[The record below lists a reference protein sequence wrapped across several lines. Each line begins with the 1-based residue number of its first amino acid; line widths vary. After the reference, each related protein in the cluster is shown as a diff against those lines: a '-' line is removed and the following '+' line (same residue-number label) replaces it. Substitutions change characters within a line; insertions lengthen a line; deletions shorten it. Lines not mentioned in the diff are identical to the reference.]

1 MSKYILELKTF
12 QATTFKQV
20 IDALK
25 EILMDVNFEFDEKG
39 LKIMAMDTS
48 HIVLIFAKMEADK
61 FEEYKCNSK
70 KGKVYVGLN
79 MFKLHAIIK
88 TITNN
93 DTLTLFIEEDD
104 PNKLGIKIE
113 NSEKNYKTTYKL
125 FMLDIDILNVNI
137 PPVDF
142 HTIITM
148 PTIYF
153 QKIIRDMHNIA
164 ETIEIRSIDK
174 YLQLSCKGEFC
185 TQETIIGVD
194 NNYSV
199 NIKKNENN
207 NIDDIIQGIFNL
219 KYIAIFTKCTN
230 LCQNVEI
237 YLKQEYPLIL
247 SYDIANLGTIKLA
260 LSPEINNT

>member
-1 MSKYILELKTF
+1 MSDNNILELKTF

-25 EILMDVNFEFDEKG
+25 EILMDVNFEFDENG

-48 HIVLIFAKMEADK
+48 HVVLIFAKMDADK
-61 FEEYKCNSK
+61 FEEYKCNAEN
-70 KGKVYVGLN
+70 GKIYVGLN

-93 DTLTLFIEEDD
+93 DTLTLFIENE
-104 PNKLGIKIE
+104 NRNQLGIRIE
-113 NSEKNYKTTYKL
+113 NPDKNYKTTYKL

-137 PPVDF
+137 PPVNF
-142 HTIITM
+142 HTTITM
-148 PTIYF
+148 PTVYF

-164 ETIEIRSIDK
+164 ETLEIRSVDK
-174 YLQLSCKGEFC
+174 YLYLSCKGEFC
-185 TQETIIGVD
+185 TQETTIGVD
-194 NNYSV
+194 NNFSV
-199 NIKKNENN
+199 NIKKKEELNN
-207 NIDDIIQGIFNL
+207 IIQGIFNL

-247 SYDIANLGTIKLA
+247 SYDIANLGTIQLA
-260 LSPEINNT
+260 LSPEVNQ

>member
-1 MSKYILELKTF
+1 MSSTNILELKTF

-20 IDALK
+20 VDALK
-25 EILMDVNFEFDEKG
+25 EILMDVNFEFDETG

-48 HIVLIFAKMEADK
+48 HVVLIFAKMEADK
-61 FEEYKCNSK
+61 FEEYKCT
-70 KGKVYVGLN
+70 GKNGKIIVGLN

-93 DTLTLFIEEDD
+93 DTLTLFIEESD
-104 PNKLGIKIE
+104 PNKLGIRIE
-113 NSEKNYKTTYKL
+113 NPEKNYKTTYKL
-125 FMLDIDILNVNI
+125 FMLDINVLNVKI

-142 HTIITM
+142 HTTITM
-148 PTIYF
+148 PTTYF

-164 ETIEIRSIDK
+164 ETLEIRSVDK
-174 YLQLSCKGEFC
+174 FLHLSCKGEFC

-194 NNYSV
+194 NNFSV
-199 NIKKNENN
+199 NIKKNDSQV
-207 NIDDIIQGIFNL
+207 DDIIQGVFSL

-260 LSPEINNT
+260 LSPEINN

>member
-93 DTLTLFIEEDD
+93 LLTNITL
-104 PNKLGIKIE
+104 
-113 NSEKNYKTTYKL
+113 
-125 FMLDIDILNVNI
+125 
-137 PPVDF
+137 
-142 HTIITM
+142 
-148 PTIYF
+148 
-153 QKIIRDMHNIA
+153 
-164 ETIEIRSIDK
+164 
-174 YLQLSCKGEFC
+174 C
-185 TQETIIGVD
+185 
-194 NNYSV
+194 
-199 NIKKNENN
+199 
-207 NIDDIIQGIFNL
+207 
-219 KYIAIFTKCTN
+219 
-230 LCQNVEI
+230 
-237 YLKQEYPLIL
+237 
-247 SYDIANLGTIKLA
+247 
-260 LSPEINNT
+260 